1 MDVDQV
7 AEIKAKAD
15 IAEVVGEHV
24 QLKKA
29 GRNFKGNCPFHQEKT
44 PSFIVSP
51 EKQIYHCFGCNA
63 GGDVI
68 KFVQEVNGLD
78 FPAALELLGNK
89 VGVKVEKT
97 TRKGVDKSRLTSANT
112 KAASAYFQTLVKSP
126 AGKPALDYLIRKRGL
141 KKETI
146 RVFKF
151 GYSPKGPTFLTD
163 LLTKSF
169 KPQELEKAGLA
180 MYKNG
185 RHIDW
190 FRGRLMLPIADVSGQ
205 IIGFTARAL
214 DDSQPKYFNSPD
226 TEIYNKSR
234 VIYGLDLAKEA
245 IREADEVVVV
255 EGNMD
260 VVSSYQAGVKNVVA
274 ASGTSLTLEQL
285 NTLARFTK
293 NIKIAFDADSAGQA
307 ATERVIELAGQTE
320 LNLSIIPLDGGKD
333 PDEIIKEKGV
343 SGWKS
348 QTERAIYVYDYMFD
362 RILSSRPSKTS
373 FDIKEMATK
382 IATLITRMNDP
393 VEQDTYIAKAAAG
406 LGVLEKSIRDRVV
419 IVQAQSQNQE
429 SGIKNQDGTGST
441 GSERRTS
448 KTEMLESHLIGLSM
462 AFPKHFIIVKRE
474 IKPEDIATEWV
485 KALYKKLISTYDKD
499 CFDLPSLEK
508 VSTTAII
515 TNAKIATLQAEEEFG
530 QTDEDKIAFE
540 LLTVIKRIKK
550 LSLER
555 EKRDLQIKI
564 KEAESSGDEKT
575 LASLMSD
582 FHKLLKSQEG

>member
-1 MDVDQV
+1 MDQV
-7 AEIKAKAD
+7 TEIKSRTN
-15 IAEVVGEHV
+15 IAEVIGEYV

-44 PSFIVSP
+44 ASFMVSP

-68 KFVQEVNGLD
+68 KFIEEINGMD
-78 FPAALELLGNK
+78 FPSALELLGSK
-89 VGVKVEKT
+89 IGVKVEKT
-97 TRKGVDKSRLTSANT
+97 GRKGSDKSRLTDANT
-112 KAASAYFQTLVKSP
+112 KAASAYFQTLVISS
-126 AGKPALDYLIRKRGL
+126 AGKKALDYLIKSRTL

-146 RVFKF
+146 RQFKF
-151 GYSPKGPTFLTD
+151 GYSPKGPTFLVD
-163 LLTKSF
+163 ILAKKGF

-285 NTLARFTK
+285 NNLARFTK

-333 PDEIIKEKGV
+333 PDEIIREKGV
-343 SGWKS
+343 GGWKDQIKKS
-348 QTERAIYVYDYMFD
+348 IYVYDYMFE
-362 RILSSRPSKTS
+362 RILTSGPKTS
-373 FDIKEMATK
+373 FNVKQMATK
-382 IATLITRMNDP
+382 IATLIARMNDP

-419 IVQAQSQNQE
+419 IMQAQSQNQE

-530 QTDEDKIAFE
+530 QTDEDKITFE